1 MPLPAIVPFLP
12 MIGQALGSGIKAIGD
27 SRAAKR
33 EGEFYG
39 DLKERGE
46 SEAKKARK
54 ARDSYGLGSTYRKYL
69 DMAMQDPTADLRRQQ
84 EERRQASNLG
94 ALQSGGAR
102 ALLGGLQAQSQGAAD
117 RMNQISADEA
127 ARRASAFSTVGQ
139 AEQRVLENKARF
151 AESDLTSARDLAGLG
166 LQGQFRASQARKQVG
181 NDLLIGGVG
190 ALGQAAGAGLFGD
203 GSGEGSVKDLLAKLG
218 QGLENGGKV
227 EKTPGEFSHES
238 NPIDIMQ
245 EGAKIGEMTGG
256 EYVINP
262 EQARKIAQQSKFASQ
277 LFKKFDKKSS

>member
-1 MPLPAIVPFLP
+1 MAASAILPFLP
-12 MIGQALGSGIKAIGD
+12 MIGQALGSGIKAIGA

-46 SEAKKARK
+46 SEAKKAQK

-151 AESDLTSARDLAGLG
+151 ADRDLISARSLAGQG
-166 LQGQFRASQARKQVG
+166 LAGQFRASQARKQVG
-181 NDLLIGGVG
+181 NDLLIGGVE

-203 GSGEGSVKDLLAKLG
+203 GSGEGSVKDLLAKLSG
-218 QGLENGGKV
+218 MENGGKV

>member
-1 MPLPAIVPFLP
+1 MAASAILPFLP
-12 MIGQALGSGIKAIGD
+12 MIGQALGSGIKAIGA

-46 SEAKKARK
+46 SEAKKAQK

-166 LQGQFRASQARKQVG
+166 LAGQFRASQARKQVG
-181 NDLLIGGVG
+181 NDLLIGGVE

-203 GSGEGSVKDLLAKLG
+203 GSGEGSVKDLLAKLSG
-218 QGLENGGKV
+218 MENGGKV